1 MLLLLLCC
9 CCRNVKSADQKDEH
23 GSRRDLFSSKRW
35 ICRQRYFALQ
45 FVVVV
50 VELYIQRLTSK
61 GMQTNSHAR
70 THAHTQFIYA
80 WNELSNASL
89 SAVKS
94 IRWSASLWVFLEM
107 LRIVRWFICDE
118 LRRNWIYKS
127 MKINPHED
135 NTTQHLFSVLFYLL
149 SSVTKCLNFSCDW
162 FIAIVAICNFSFASW
177 CSRCVCVCEY
187 NIARKLYHLFCISF

>member
-9 CCRNVKSADQKDEH
+9 CYRNVKSADQKDEH

-50 VELYIQRLTSK
+50 ELYIQRLTSK
-61 GMQTNSHAR
+61 GMHTNSHAR

-149 SSVTKCLNFSCDW
+149 SQWQSVSIFR
-162 FIAIVAICNFSFASW
+162 AIDSLPLWRFAIFLLL
-177 CSRCVCVCEY
+177 RDVVDVYVCV
-187 NIARKLYHLFCISF
+187 NTI